1 VFGTGKA
8 TVPYTIGKDADGNP
22 TVTLGALTTPAGVVA
37 TKVDPKAKVFDKKD
51 KDDRG
56 SAWAFAGVTFTR
68 DGFTKHLSI
77 WISVHKADGAARLA
91 IVLSGRDRQKLTGS
105 LADLAGARTW
115 TAKLCD
121 GTAVSVK
128 YHVAADGTVVYDG
141 ATGAPATE
149 KAFDFG
155 SAGKSH
161 KGGAKD
167 AQRGDFVSGFLVRF
181 DKTRVGMAAAL
192 FKNADGTYTLKVFG
206 RSGYCG
212 QGKADQSHG
221 HRGGGSGGW
230 GGWGGDHHGNGDPKP
245 KPKP

>member
-1 VFGTGKA
+1 
-8 TVPYTIGKDADGNP
+8 
-22 TVTLGALTTPAGVVA
+22 
-37 TKVDPKAKVFDKKD
+37 
-51 KDDRG
+51 
-56 SAWAFAGVTFTR
+56 VTFTH
-68 DGFTKHLSI
+68 DGFIKHLSI

-105 LADLAGARTW
+105 LTDLAGARTW
-115 TAKLCD
+115 TANLCD

-128 YHVAADGTVVYDG
+128 YHVAADGSLVYDG

-161 KGGAKD
+161 KSGAKD
-167 AQRGDFVSGFLVRF
+167 VQGGDFVSGFLVRF
-181 DKTRVGMAAAL
+181 DKTGVAMAAAL

-212 QGKADQSHG
+212 HGKGEKRHG
-221 HRGGGSGGW
+221 HHGGGW
-230 GGWGGDHHGNGDPKP
+230 GGWGGDHHGNGDPKQ